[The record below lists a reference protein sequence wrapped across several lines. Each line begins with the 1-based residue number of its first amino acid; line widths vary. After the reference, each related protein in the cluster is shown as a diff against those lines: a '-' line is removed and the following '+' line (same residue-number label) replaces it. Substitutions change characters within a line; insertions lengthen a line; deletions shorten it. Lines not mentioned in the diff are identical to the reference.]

1 MHSVCFHPLGRHL
14 ASGGHDRT
22 VAIHDVIAAT
32 CLKQFTGHD
41 AGVTH
46 VTYNKLGNLVIS
58 SSKDGTVKLWDTLSG
73 RFVCVCVCV
82 CVYVCV
88 CVCMCM
94 CVCVCV
100 YVRLCACVY

>member
-1 MHSVCFHPLGRHL
+1 MLSVCFHPLGRHL

-58 SSKDGTVKLWDTLSG
+58 SSKDGTVKIWDTLSG
-73 RFVCVCVCV
+73 TCVRVLCVCGCV
-82 CVYVCV
+82 
-88 CVCMCM
+88 
-94 CVCVCV
+94 
-100 YVRLCACVY
+100 